1 MKYKYKVGTI
11 VSIRVDKDFLMAG
24 IIKEHTT
31 KNDHDGKTYPAYIIL
46 WANGV
51 QGRFFANDVGNF
63 VKVIA

>member
-11 VSIRVDKDFLMAG
+11 VSIRVDDGVMAG

-31 KNDHDGKTYPAYIIL
+31 KKDHDSKTYPAYVIH

-51 QGRFFANDVGNF
+51 QGLFFTNDVGYF